1 MTHEM
6 MVELMAR
13 WRGLRW
19 SREDE
24 FDWQGDDGGGGN
36 GEAKWQQWPWWSLY
50 RAEKIERRLESTR
63 QSR

>member
-1 MTHEM
+1 M

-24 FDWQGDDGGGGN
+24 FGWQGDDGGGGN
-36 GEAKWQQWPWWSLY
+36 GEANVDSGSGGSFIG
-50 RAEKIERRLESTR
+50 AEKIERRLESAR